1 MEGEQLSSAFKL
13 MDTILGAVIVIAG
26 LGLIIYSLTNP
37 ALLSLISM
45 GIIGALIG
53 VGIIYAA
60 KRYG

>member
-1 MEGEQLSSAFKL
+1 